1 MTDSDEPQF
10 FELVESDTGDTFAW
24 LDVPHLQHGVPINIW
39 MFSQCQPLNLDK
51 PVEIEIDEPGAIAD
65 LNYTAFNVPV
75 VSLPAAQIIAELA
88 PTAVQVLD
96 AIVKQTDEQMAV
108 LNVLDDFNC
117 IDHQASKMT
126 YVEKD
131 DKFSNRK
138 AGDPETVFSLRIDP
152 STVRDQMI
160 FRISGYR
167 QALIFHEQLVHALRD
182 ASLSG
187 VALVEV

>member
-1 MTDSDEPQF
+1 MHYVSVGNGTRAEVSYCYEPDELIV
-10 FELVESDTGDTFAW
+10 LVGGT
-24 LDVPHLQHGVPINIW
+24 
-39 MFSQCQPLNLDK
+39 
-51 PVEIEIDEPGAIAD
+51 AIAARFLASGD
-65 LNYTAFNVPV
+65 RICLEDGATA
-75 VSLPAAQIIAELA
+75 E
-88 PTAVQVLD
+88 D
-96 AIVKQTDEQMAV
+96 ALVKQTNEQMAV
-108 LNVLDDFNC
+108 LNVLDEFNC
-117 IDHQASKMT
+117 IDHQASNMT

-167 QALIFHEQLVHALRD
+167 QALVFHEQLVHALRD

-187 VALVEV
+187 VAFVEV